1 MSDRLTREFRAK
13 LTTTMDSVMR
23 TTMFEIMRI
32 FENSLSDFQTA
43 LVQRGEEIAH
53 LKIKLQR
60 TELRLK
66 DIECGGDKAEEKS
79 ASQENQMK
87 KEPEDVTS
95 PSEKP
100 SHVPEFDFEG
110 KTFKLYKSI
119 DKINCFILK
128 LLKILK

>member
-1 MSDRLTREFRAK
+1 MADRLTREFRAK

-23 TTMFEIMRI
+23 TTMFEIMRV
-32 FENSLSDFQTA
+32 FENSLNDFQTE

-66 DIECGGDKAEEKS
+66 DIEYGGDKA
-79 ASQENQMK
+79 QENQMK
-87 KEPEDVTS
+87 KEPEDITS

-100 SHVPEFDFEG
+100 SHVSEFDFEG

-119 DKINCFILK
+119 DKINCFILE

>member
-32 FENSLSDFQTA
+32 FENSLNDFQTE

-66 DIECGGDKAEEKS
+66 DIECGGDKAQQKNT
-79 ASQENQMK
+79 SQANQMK
-87 KEPEDVTS
+87 KEPEDITS

-110 KTFKLYKSI
+110 KTFKLYKFI

-128 LLKILK
+128 LLNILT

>member
-1 MSDRLTREFRAK
+1 
-13 LTTTMDSVMR
+13 
-23 TTMFEIMRI
+23 MFEIMRI
-32 FENSLSDFQTA
+32 FENSLSDFQTE

-66 DIECGGDKAEEKS
+66 DIKCSGDKAEEKS
-79 ASQENQMK
+79 TSQENQMK
-87 KEPEDVTS
+87 KEPEDITS

-100 SHVPEFDFEG
+100 SHAPEFDFEG
-110 KTFKLYKSI
+110 KTFKLYESI